1 MQQSESISIRRAARP
16 LLAAC
21 LAALAMACAGWGLA
35 DAAPPAP
42 PGAASPTPAVTPEV
56 ETPPPAETSLLSK
69 VTIHGYLS
77 QAYAFSD
84 GNQILGISHQGTFD
98 YGNSALQIRGEMT
111 ATDSITVQLGHE
123 RNADSPSQTTLPDVS
138 LDWVFYEHRFG
149 ESTLKVGRTK
159 VPLGVYNEVRDVGTI
174 LPFYRPSRDFYGQGA
189 FTLETVDG
197 ALVSH
202 HFSLGKEWD
211 LTADAYFGNWD
222 LFDTQQQTIKAS
234 KTVGTQLFLETP
246 VDGLRLGL
254 GGVKFNTS
262 STSTI
267 PRARWQEVHGSLQAT
282 CGRFDGEIEAKHE
295 TADLETGAR
304 LYGLKAAYV
313 RLGAHLTS
321 RLTINGQIEGL
332 RLAIAVL
339 PKPVDYD
346 HDEVLGLSYQFR
358 PDLVLKAEYHWND
371 GYFLDTPPAIT
382 GPKAKTQYGLVT
394 LSASF

>member
-1 MQQSESISIRRAARP
+1 MQRSESTAIRRAARP
-16 LLAAC
+16 MAA
-21 LAALAMACAGWGLA
+21 AGWGQA
-35 DAAPPAP
+35 EATPPAP
-42 PGAASPTPAVTPEV
+42 PSAASPAPAVTPEA

-98 YGNSALQIRGEMT
+98 YGNSALQIHGEMT
-111 ATDSITVQLGHE
+111 AADSITIQLGHE
-123 RNADSPSQTTLPDVS
+123 RNADSPFQATLPDVS

-149 ESTLKVGRTK
+149 ESTIKVGRVK
-159 VPLGVYNEVRDVGTI
+159 VPLGIYNEVRDVGTI

-197 ALVSH
+197 GLVSH
-202 HFSLGKEWD
+202 HFSLGKGWD
-211 LTADAYFGNWD
+211 LSADAYFGNWE
-222 LFDTQQQTIKAS
+222 
-234 KTVGTQLFLETP
+234 LFLDTP

-254 GGVKFNTS
+254 GGVKFNT
-262 STSTI
+262 TSTATT

-282 CGRFDGEIEAKHE
+282 FGRFEGEIEAKDE
-295 TADLETGAR
+295 NADLLTGDR

-313 RLGAHLTS
+313 RLGVHLTS
-321 RLTINGQIEGL
+321 RLTVNGQIEAF

-339 PKPVDYD
+339 PKPIDFD
-346 HDEVLGLSYQFR
+346 RDEVLGLSYQFR

-371 GYFLDTPPAIT
+371 GYFLDTPPPIP

-394 LSASF
+394 LAASF